1 MLFFFPLTE
10 RNYWLYCAVIVCIYH
25 WYVLLLTACKLKP
38 LGGDLAN
45 FYVQGCWTKLFIKPQ
60 NEAKPHSS
68 FSSIEGRLL
77 LNSWCDRDLNAYKCS
92 ILGALTK
99 RNVTCSSPL
108 SLKEMGNELFP
119 IKPLS
124 PTIPWHKFPWLQMS
138 FLPTKGKVGFTEVIY

>member
-1 MLFFFPLTE
+1 MLFFPLLTE
-10 RNYWLYCAVIVCIYH
+10 RNYRLYCAVIVCIYH

-99 RNVTCSSPL
+99 RNVTCSTP
-108 SLKEMGNELFP
+108 SLL
-119 IKPLS
+119 IRD
-124 PTIPWHKFPWLQMS
+124 
-138 FLPTKGKVGFTEVIY
+138 GK